1 MQVFVR
7 GDDEL
12 IPLELEKEDTVQD
25 IREYIAEEYDVDMT
39 DLLLSFNGSLLNDEQ
54 TIGQCGLV
62 SGSTLDATMK
72 LFGGKVHGSLAR
84 AGKVKGQTPKVAKQ
98 EKRKKKTGRAKR
110 RLQYKQRFVN
120 KVAGVGR
127 RRGPNSNQQAAS

>member
-7 GDDEL
+7 GADEL
-12 IPLELEKEDTVQD
+12 ITLDLEKDDTVHD
-25 IREYIAEEYDVDMT
+25 IREYICEEYDVDMN
-39 DLLLSFNGSLLNDEQ
+39 DLVLNFNGTPLNDEQ
-54 TIGQCGLV
+54 SIEGFGLV
-62 SGSTLDATMK
+62 SGSTIDATVK

-120 KVAGVGR
+120 KVASFGR
-127 RRGPNSNQQAAS
+127 RRGPNSNQQAST